1 MAKDKQNLLYY
12 FLASTL
18 ILAGVG
24 GGGYFCCV
32 SILMSVILL
41 SVIVYILEKSG
52 SFFIAYDIN
61 LAAVASLAAGYFLTS
76 LWAVDSWRSQ
86 AVSNFCRFFYFSS
99 SYVSRWRAEKS

>member
-76 LWAVDSWRSQ
+76 LWAVDSWM
-86 AVSNFCRFFYFSS
+86 ALTGGIKFLPVFLTPHGFSLP
-99 SYVSRWRAEKS
+99 